1 MKRCNLVIIFLL
13 ALSAASGCATLS
25 ETPKIQE
32 PSGNESETT
41 VYEGIKLTSISEQR
55 NNAIKG
61 TQFIDKYTYR
71 LRISGLVDRPVEFT
85 YEQLLA
91 YPNVSKIDRLNCV
104 EGWSFIAKWT
114 GVPVKTLF
122 DEAGVKENAT
132 NVIFYSSD
140 GYSKS
145 LELDYLL
152 EKNIILAYKIND
164 ITLPPERGFPLQ
176 LVAEDKYGY
185 KYAKWVTDIE
195 ITDEPY
201 RGYWERAGYS
211 NKADVG
217 GPAFGD

>member
-1 MKRCNLVIIFLL
+1 MKRCNIVIIFLL
-13 ALSAASGCATLS
+13 LLSAASGCATLP

-32 PSGNESETT
+32 TSGNESETT

-85 YEQLLA
+85 YDQLLA

-122 DEAGVKENAT
+122 DEAGIKENAT

-140 GYSKS
+140 GYSTS